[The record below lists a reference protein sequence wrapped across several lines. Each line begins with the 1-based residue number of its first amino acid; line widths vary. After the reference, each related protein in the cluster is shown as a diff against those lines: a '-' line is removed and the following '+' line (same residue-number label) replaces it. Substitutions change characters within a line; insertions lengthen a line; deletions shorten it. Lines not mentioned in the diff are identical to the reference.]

1 MCLLRTLRV
10 QRPNVFASSPDNTE
24 AQCVYLEP
32 RDYRGPMY
40 LFGALRVQRPNVFA
54 SSPESTEAQ
63 CVCFEL

>member
-1 MCLLRTLRV
+1 M
-10 QRPNVFASSPDNTE
+10 FASSPDNTE

-63 CVCFEL
+63 CVCFES